1 MLDKR
6 RFRVYIDNCTS
17 ETVIAITRG
26 VYLMKFQVGYQD
38 HRRFVEY
45 LLAHPDNVSEL
56 YFPWSG
62 FTTGRGV
69 TASREVRE
77 HLESDLKRFAA
88 AGIRL
93 CLLLNGNCYGRH
105 TLARSF
111 FQRLGDT
118 VDFIGS
124 KWGLAA
130 VTTASP
136 LIARFLRANFPQLEL
151 RASVNMEIGT
161 PEAVEYV
168 ADNFDSFY
176 LKREYN
182 YDAAALGRMRD
193 FCRAR
198 GKKLFLLAN
207 SGCLN
212 FCSARTFHDNLVA
225 HQHET
230 AEMDN
235 AFEFH
240 GICTEFLRAADH
252 RKDLLFHSN
261 FIRPEDTAEYASL
274 CDGMKLATRTNF
286 NPPAVATAYFTGQ
299 WRGNLLDLTEPA
311 HSGILLP
318 RIVSGRLFPEDYAEK
333 RFACG
338 KECEKCAY
346 CRGVQEK
353 ATVTPDREMAAL
365 ME

>member
-1 MLDKR
+1 
-6 RFRVYIDNCTS
+6 
-17 ETVIAITRG
+17 
-26 VYLMKFQVGYQD
+26 MKFQVGYQD

-45 LLAHPDNVSEL
+45 LLTHAESVGEL
-56 YFPWSG
+56 YFPWVG

-69 TASREVRE
+69 TAGRAAQAQ
-77 HLESDLKRFAA
+77 LEDDLTRFAG

-93 CLLLNGNCYGRH
+93 CLLLNGNCYGRQ
-105 TLARSF
+105 TLSRSL
-111 FQRLGDT
+111 FQQLGDA

-124 KWGLAA
+124 EWGLAA

-136 LIARFLRANFPQLEL
+136 LIARFLRQNFPQLEL

-161 PEAVEYV
+161 PEAAEYV
-168 ADNFDSFY
+168 ADRFDSFY

-182 YDAAALGRMRD
+182 YDAAALERMRD
-193 FCRAR
+193 FCRKQ

-240 GICTEFLRAADH
+240 GICTEFLSSGDR
-252 RKDLLFHSN
+252 RRDLLFHSN
-261 FIRPEDTAEYASL
+261 FIRPEDAADFASD

-286 NPPAVATAYFTGQ
+286 NPLAVATAYFTGH
-299 WRGNLLDLTEPA
+299 WHGNLLDLTEPA
-311 HSGILLP
+311 HSELFRPEILANS
-318 RIVSGRLFPEDYAEK
+318 RIPADYARTRRRLTDPEK
-333 RFACG
+333 LRDY
-338 KECEKCAY
+338 CAA
-346 CRGVQEK
+346 VQRA
-353 ATVTPDREMAAL
+353 ATVRLDPETV
-365 ME
+365 